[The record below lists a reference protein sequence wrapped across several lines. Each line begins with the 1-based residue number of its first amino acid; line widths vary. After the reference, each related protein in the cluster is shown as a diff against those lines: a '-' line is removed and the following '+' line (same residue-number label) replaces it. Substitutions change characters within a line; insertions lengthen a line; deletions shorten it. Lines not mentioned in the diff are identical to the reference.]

1 MSGLKNLDV
10 FGMFGDSSR
19 ERNGGLLPESIKEKL
34 RKFPI
39 GSQQRKG
46 MDSEVIVKFYNPT
59 GAGTWLITEG
69 EQWDNGDWELFGYCC
84 IFDWEW
90 GSVMLSELENM
101 VVIQRDQ
108 SIGSSAKVRDLVK

>member
-1 MSGLKNLDV
+1 MSELKTIDA
-10 FGMFGDSSR
+10 FGMFGGSSR
-19 ERNGGLLPESIKEKL
+19 EEGLLPKDIQEEL

-59 GAGTWLITEG
+59 GAGTWLITEA

-90 GSVMLSELENM
+90 GSVMLSELERM
-101 VVIQRDQ
+101 KVIQRDRGVR
-108 SIGSSAKVRDLVK
+108 SHSKVRDLVR